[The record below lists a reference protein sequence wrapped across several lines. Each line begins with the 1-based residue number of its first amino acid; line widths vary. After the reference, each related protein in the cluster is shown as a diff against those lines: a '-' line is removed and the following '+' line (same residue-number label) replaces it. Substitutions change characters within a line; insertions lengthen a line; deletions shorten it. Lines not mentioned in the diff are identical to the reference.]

1 MTPNGLS
8 YFEGR
13 RWSDITR
20 EERLFCAELYQ
31 VMKAHPRGFVRSLNA
46 VTTLDLKEDTF
57 WDVGYE
63 VCFYR
68 DVLDHRGAAKGGSKY
83 SLKRTFDLCMFSEDA
98 IVVIEAKSHQLFTA
112 QQSESFAKDA
122 GEIAR
127 LVGTRPKVFMVALAS
142 SRYFGAVDARPSGA
156 ALRPFDGRISW
167 SQLEAEYA
175 NPLFGRAEAVY
186 RAARAHTGCDAAEL
200 PVSRDVAEARA
211 EFGAGK
217 VQASDVNSIMRDIQ
231 SEIAGR

>member
-8 YFEGR
+8 YFGGR

-31 VMKAHPRGFVRSLNA
+31 VVKVHPRGFVRLVNA
-46 VTTLDLKEDTF
+46 VTSLDLKEDTY

-68 DVLDHRGAAKGGSKY
+68 DVLDHRGEPKGGSTY

-112 QQSESFAKDA
+112 QQSESFAEDA
-122 GEIAR
+122 GAIAR
-127 LVGTRPKVFMVALAS
+127 LIGAHPKVFMIALAS
-142 SRYFGAVDARPSGA
+142 SRYFQAFDAHGGGI
-156 ALRPFDGRISW
+156 ALRPFDARLSW

-186 RAARAHTGCDAAEL
+186 RAARASIGCDEGRSQ
-200 PVSRDVAEARA
+200 VSRDVADARA
-211 EFGAGK
+211 ELAAGK
-217 VQASDVNSIMRDIQ
+217 AQPSDVNSLMREAE
-231 SEIAGR
+231 S